1 MRVHS
6 CSDKKDVCFQL
17 SSCTSLPR
25 LDLSSPPP
33 ALQGRALP
41 GTIDD
46 LCSMMTNKT
55 LGTELNRYAV
65 VNSWLLE
72 SANQSSLDVSYSGL
86 VAALRNTSW
95 DAPASEGGGRGV
107 RVCACVCACVFNL
120 FTFYQTIW
128 L

>member
-6 CSDKKDVCFQL
+6 CPDKKDVSFR
-17 SSCTSLPR
+17 TSIPS

-33 ALQGRALP
+33 PLQGRALP

-55 LGTELNRYAV
+55 LGSELNRYAV

-72 SANQSSLDVSYSGL
+72 SANQSSLDVSYSGE

-95 DAPASEGGGRGV
+95 DAPASEGGGQGV
-107 RVCACVCACVFNL
+107 RVYVCTCVCVCMCVYMCYL
-120 FTFYQTIW
+120 FKA